1 MNGVAGF
8 ILARNSPQVGRAVAS
23 LRAAVDDVLV
33 VDTGSTDDT
42 PLRAAEAGGQV
53 ITRRWEGF
61 GSARRVAVDELRRQG
76 HTWAVFIDSD
86 EYLEPQASSALRQ
99 VAMEGLAGDG
109 FRLQLNDWVTTPTR
123 RFRFRTGY
131 RTRLFRLEVARYEP
145 RMLVH
150 ESPRIVG
157 AQRLPIAIEHDYFEP
172 GSVRPEK
179 VFRYGL
185 LWAVVNHARRP
196 KPAWLQ
202 YVSHLARNLVVK
214 GALWRGGLDAFAPAR
229 LEARYHAEKHRALA
243 RLQAGAYG
251 EVLAAFEAGAYPEVL
266 AQVDRAL
273 AAPR

>member
-1 MNGVAGF
+1 VT
-8 ILARNSPQVGRAVAS
+8 S

-42 PLRAAEAGGQV
+42 ARRAAEAGAQV
-53 ITRRWEGF
+53 IHRPWEGF
-61 GSARRVAVDELRRQG
+61 GTARRGAVDELRRQG
-76 HTWAVFIDSD
+76 HTWGVFIDSD
-86 EYLEPQASSALRQ
+86 EYLDPAASSALRRLAQ
-99 VAMEGLAGDG
+99 AGLTGNG
-109 FRLQLNDWVTTPTR
+109 WRLQLNDWVTTPTR

-145 RMLVH
+145 RMLVN
-150 ESPRIVG
+150 ESPRIAG

-185 LWAVVNHARRP
+185 LWALVNQTRRP

-214 GALWRGGLDAFAPAR
+214 GALWRGGVDAVEPAR

-251 EVLAAFEAGAYPEVL
+251 EVVAAFERGAFREVL
-266 AQVDRAL
+266 AQVERARL
-273 AAPR
+273 NAGR